1 VTCPVIVRITTPST
15 TCPSV
20 VRVTTSQG
28 PPGIGLPAG
37 IADAGK
43 FVRKLGATPY
53 VYELVTPD
61 AVGLPQPLA
70 PSSSPTFVGLTL
82 SGIAQSRL
90 LYTGPGGAIGSLSL
104 GSGLSIVDGALTVT
118 GGGGTVTSVGL
129 SMPTGFSVANSPV
142 TGAGALAVTFA
153 AGYGLPTLA
162 SQASWDTAAGL
173 AATAV
178 QPAALTTALASKANL
193 DDPRFTDARE
203 WTALEV
209 TQAEAEAGIATTPR
223 KWTALR
229 VRQAVSGWW
238 ASYSSTLGRALA
250 TAMDQA
256 AGRSAL
262 GLGTASTAAASDFA
276 TAAQGAKADTAI
288 QPGNPGLTT
297 DLSYDQ
303 ATRLLASSTG
313 ADVTLPLFSPTL
325 AGLVGGSGG
334 GTTNFL
340 RADGTWAA
348 PPAGGTGTDLS
359 YDPVTRLLS
368 SSTGADVVLTLA
380 DSVNPGLLS
389 AAGFSKLNSITVDV
403 ATLVRKYVRNE
414 SGVPI
419 PKGAPVYQ
427 TGSSGTTITVALA
440 DASAEAT
447 AAQTL
452 GLAQEAIAH
461 NSNGYVV
468 AVGLLDGISTA
479 TLTEGETFWLSET
492 AGQLTTTRPTQP
504 AHGVVCGYCVK
515 QAAGTAGILYVKV
528 DNGLELSEL
537 HDVLLTGAVTGVS
550 VLRLAADG
558 LWKPATLAAGDVGAI
573 SSVTA
578 QSANVVLAG
587 PAAGAA
593 AGPTFRALVAADLPA
608 TAVAAGAYGSA
619 SQVGTFTVDAQGRLT
634 AATNVSISIAATGIS
649 DSTATGRAVLTAAD
663 AAAGRS
669 ALSAAASGAVTG
681 SGLTMA
687 TNRVLA
693 RSTAGTGAIEELQLG
708 PGITIVGNVITS
720 EYVLGIACSDETT
733 DLTTGTAKVT
743 FRMPFP
749 ATLIGMRANV
759 NLAPTGST
767 LIVDF
772 NEENVSVLSTKLSI
786 DASEKTSVTAAV
798 PLVISDAN
806 LADDAEM
813 TIDIDQVG
821 ATIKGKGLKV
831 WIYLRRV

>member
-1 VTCPVIVRITTPST
+1 MTCPVVVRITTPST

-37 IADAGK
+37 TADAGK
-43 FVRKLGATPY
+43 FVRKLGASPY
-53 VYELVTPD
+53 LYELVTPD
-61 AVGLPQPLA
+61 QVGLPQGLA

-82 SGIAQSRL
+82 SGIAQSSL

-104 GSGLSIVDGALTVT
+104 GSGLSIVGGALTVT
-118 GGGGTVTSVGL
+118 GGGSGGTVTSVGL
-129 SMPTGFSVANSPV
+129 SMPTGFAVANSPV

-162 SQASWDTAAGL
+162 SQASWDTAAVL
-173 AATAV
+173 AATAI
-178 QPAALTTALASKANL
+178 QPGNAAL
-193 DDPRFTDARE
+193 TDARE
-203 WTALEV
+203 WIAVEV

-238 ASYSSTLGRALA
+238 ASYSSALGRALA
-250 TAMDQA
+250 TAVDQA

-297 DLSYDQ
+297 DLSYDP

-313 ADVTLPLFSPTL
+313 ADVTLPLFGPAL
-325 AGLVGGSGG
+325 AGLVGASGG

-340 RADGTWAA
+340 RADGTWAT
-348 PPAGGTGTDLS
+348 PPAGGAGTDLS
-359 YDPVTRLLS
+359 YDPATRLLS
-368 SSTGADVVLTLA
+368 SSSGADVVLTLA

-389 AAGFSKLNSITVDV
+389 ATGFSKLDSITVDA

-440 DASAEAT
+440 DASTEAT

-479 TLTEGETFWLSET
+479 TLTEGQIVWLSET
-492 AGQLTTTRPTQP
+492 AGQLTTARPTQP

-515 QAAGTAGILYVKV
+515 QAAGAAGILYVKV
-528 DNGLELSEL
+528 DNGLELNEL
-537 HDVLLTGAVTGVS
+537 HDVLLTGAVTGS

-587 PAAGAA
+587 PTAGAA
-593 AGPTFRALVAADLPA
+593 AAPTFRALVADDIPGLSGTNTGDISLSDSVADVLSLSGQILLADDPGSDRLLFWDESEGRLRHLTLGTNLSINDTTLDA
-608 TAVAAGAYGSA
+608 TGGGAAGEVRCDA
-619 SQVGTFTVDAQGRLT
+619 STVT
-634 AATNVSISIAATGIS
+634 TIYV
-649 DSTATGRAVLTAAD
+649 GRAAANTAESSPGWAIT
-663 AAAGRS
+663 RTTYS
-669 ALSAAASGAVTG
+669 ALGVLQTTAAASGAW
-681 SGLTMA
+681 
-687 TNRVLA
+687 TNR
-693 RSTAGTGAIEELQLG
+693 
-708 PGITIVGNVITS
+708 
-720 EYVLGIACSDETT
+720 
-733 DLTTGTAKVT
+733 
-743 FRMPFP
+743 
-749 ATLIGMRANV
+749 
-759 NLAPTGST
+759 
-767 LIVDF
+767 
-772 NEENVSVLSTKLSI
+772 
-786 DASEKTSVTAAV
+786 
-798 PLVISDAN
+798 AN
-806 LADDAEM
+806 LTYA
-813 TIDIDQVG
+813 
-821 ATIKGKGLKV
+821 
-831 WIYLRRV
+831 

>member
-37 IADAGK
+37 TADAGK
-43 FVRKLGATPY
+43 FVRKLGASPY
-53 VYELVTPD
+53 LYELVTPD
-61 AVGLPQPLA
+61 QVGLPQGLA

-82 SGIAQSRL
+82 SGIAQSSL

-104 GSGLSIVDGALTVT
+104 GSGLSIVGGALTVT
-118 GGGGTVTSVGL
+118 GGGSGGTVTSVGL
-129 SMPTGFSVANSPV
+129 SMPTGFAVANSPV

-162 SQASWDTAAGL
+162 SQASWDTAAVL
-173 AATAV
+173 AATAI
-178 QPAALTTALASKANL
+178 QPGNAAL
-193 DDPRFTDARE
+193 TDARE
-203 WTALEV
+203 WIAVEV

-238 ASYSSTLGRALA
+238 ASYSSALGRALA
-250 TAMDQA
+250 TAVDQA

-297 DLSYDQ
+297 DLSYDP

-313 ADVTLPLFSPTL
+313 ADVTLPLFGPAL
-325 AGLVGGSGG
+325 AGLVGASGG

-340 RADGTWAA
+340 RADGTWAT
-348 PPAGGTGTDLS
+348 PPAGGAGTDLS
-359 YDPVTRLLS
+359 YDPATRLLS
-368 SSTGADVVLTLA
+368 SSSGADVVLTLA

-389 AAGFSKLNSITVDV
+389 ATGFSKLDSITVDA

-440 DASAEAT
+440 DASTEAT

-479 TLTEGETFWLSET
+479 TLTEGQIVWLSET
-492 AGQLTTTRPTQP
+492 AGQLTTARPTQP

-515 QAAGTAGILYVKV
+515 QAAGAAGILYVKV
-528 DNGLELSEL
+528 DNGLELNEL
-537 HDVLLTGAVTGVS
+537 HDVLLTGAVTGS

-587 PAAGAA
+587 PTAGAA
-593 AGPTFRALVAADLPA
+593 AAPTFRALVADDIPGLSGTNTGDISLSDSVADVLSLSGQILLADDPGSDRLLFWDESEGRLRHLTLGTNLSINDTTLDA
-608 TAVAAGAYGSA
+608 TGGGAAGEVRCDA
-619 SQVGTFTVDAQGRLT
+619 STVT
-634 AATNVSISIAATGIS
+634 TIYV
-649 DSTATGRAVLTAAD
+649 GRAAANTAESSPGWAIT
-663 AAAGRS
+663 RTTYS
-669 ALSAAASGAVTG
+669 ALGVLQTTAAASGAW
-681 SGLTMA
+681 
-687 TNRVLA
+687 TNR
-693 RSTAGTGAIEELQLG
+693 
-708 PGITIVGNVITS
+708 
-720 EYVLGIACSDETT
+720 
-733 DLTTGTAKVT
+733 
-743 FRMPFP
+743 
-749 ATLIGMRANV
+749 
-759 NLAPTGST
+759 
-767 LIVDF
+767 
-772 NEENVSVLSTKLSI
+772 
-786 DASEKTSVTAAV
+786 
-798 PLVISDAN
+798 AN
-806 LADDAEM
+806 LTYA
-813 TIDIDQVG
+813 
-821 ATIKGKGLKV
+821 
-831 WIYLRRV
+831 

>member
-1 VTCPVIVRITTPST
+1 VTCPVVVRITTPST

-37 IADAGK
+37 TADAGK
-43 FVRKLGATPY
+43 FVRKLGASPY
-53 VYELVTPD
+53 LYELVTPD
-61 AVGLPQPLA
+61 QVGLPQGLA

-82 SGIAQSRL
+82 SGIAQSSL

-104 GSGLSIVDGALTVT
+104 GSGLSIVGGALTVT
-118 GGGGTVTSVGL
+118 GGGSGGTVTSVGL
-129 SMPTGFSVANSPV
+129 SMPTGFAVANSPV

-162 SQASWDTAAGL
+162 SQASWDTAAVL
-173 AATAV
+173 AATAI
-178 QPAALTTALASKANL
+178 QPGNAAL
-193 DDPRFTDARE
+193 TDARE
-203 WTALEV
+203 WIAVEV

-238 ASYSSTLGRALA
+238 ASYSSALGRALA
-250 TAMDQA
+250 TAVDQA

-297 DLSYDQ
+297 DLSYDP

-313 ADVTLPLFSPTL
+313 ADVTLPLFGPAL
-325 AGLVGGSGG
+325 AGLVGASGG

-340 RADGTWAA
+340 RADGTWAT
-348 PPAGGTGTDLS
+348 PPAGGAGTDLS
-359 YDPVTRLLS
+359 YDPATRLLS
-368 SSTGADVVLTLA
+368 SSSGADVVLTLA

-389 AAGFSKLNSITVDV
+389 ATGFSKLDSITVDA

-440 DASAEAT
+440 DASTEAT

-479 TLTEGETFWLSET
+479 TLTEGQIVWLSET
-492 AGQLTTTRPTQP
+492 AGQLTTARPTQP

-515 QAAGTAGILYVKV
+515 QAAGAAGILYVKV
-528 DNGLELSEL
+528 DNGLELNEL
-537 HDVLLTGAVTGVS
+537 HDVLLTGAVTGS

-587 PAAGAA
+587 PTAGAA
-593 AGPTFRALVAADLPA
+593 AAPTFRALVADDIPGLSGTNTGDISLSDSVADVLSLSGQILLADDPGSDRLLFWDESEGRLRHLTLGTNLSINDTTLDA
-608 TAVAAGAYGSA
+608 TGGGAAGEVRCDA
-619 SQVGTFTVDAQGRLT
+619 STVT
-634 AATNVSISIAATGIS
+634 TIYV
-649 DSTATGRAVLTAAD
+649 GRAAANTAESSPGWAIT
-663 AAAGRS
+663 RTTYS
-669 ALSAAASGAVTG
+669 ALGVLQTTAAASGAW
-681 SGLTMA
+681 
-687 TNRVLA
+687 TNR
-693 RSTAGTGAIEELQLG
+693 
-708 PGITIVGNVITS
+708 
-720 EYVLGIACSDETT
+720 
-733 DLTTGTAKVT
+733 
-743 FRMPFP
+743 
-749 ATLIGMRANV
+749 
-759 NLAPTGST
+759 
-767 LIVDF
+767 
-772 NEENVSVLSTKLSI
+772 
-786 DASEKTSVTAAV
+786 
-798 PLVISDAN
+798 AN
-806 LADDAEM
+806 LTYA
-813 TIDIDQVG
+813 
-821 ATIKGKGLKV
+821 
-831 WIYLRRV
+831 